1 MKNSIRQ
8 FFPLFIGVALL
19 TICIYA
25 LNNELKH
32 YSFQQ
37 IMNSLNNI
45 SQNRKLTA
53 IALTFIGY
61 LMITFYDI
69 LAFRYIK
76 HSLSLLKII
85 LTSFLSYGIGNTIGF
100 TIFSGT
106 AIRYRFYIPWG
117 VSHLKIAKILA
128 FTHLSFWLGIFGVG
142 GIVFLVDPLTLP
154 KMLKLPFNTVHPIGI
169 IFLLVVISYL
179 IFSYYYHKP
188 IHFQGEELALPS
200 LPLSLGLILISALDW
215 GFASAVLYVLLP
227 SNIDLSYPAFFG
239 IYLLGLTAGIISNVP
254 GGLGVFETVI
264 MFLLSPKISTENI
277 LGALLAYRGI
287 YYFFPLIIALILF
300 LWFEWQNHKKN
311 KKIS

>member
-1 MKNSIRQ
+1 MKNRIRQ
-8 FFPLFIGVALL
+8 FIPIIIGVALL
-19 TICIYA
+19 IICIYA

-32 YSFQQ
+32 YSIQE
-37 IMNSLNNI
+37 IINSLNNI
-45 SQNRKLTA
+45 SQNRKLAA
-53 IALTFIGY
+53 IILTFLGY

-69 LAFRYIK
+69 LAFYYIK
-76 HSLSLLKII
+76 HSLSLSRII
-85 LTSFLSYGIGNTIGF
+85 LTSFLSYGIANTIGF

-106 AIRYRFYIPWG
+106 AIRYRFYTPWG
-117 VSHLKIAKILA
+117 ISKLKIAKIIA

-142 GIVFLVDPLTLP
+142 SIVFLVDPLTLP

-169 IFLLVVISYL
+169 IFLLIVTSYL
-179 IFSYYYHKP
+179 IFSYFYHKP

-200 LPLSLGLILISALDW
+200 VNLSLGLILISALDW
-215 GFASAVLYVLLP
+215 GLAAGVLYVLLP
-227 SNIDLSYPAFFG
+227 PNIDLSYPAFFG

-264 MFLLSPKISTENI
+264 IFLLNAEIPTQNI

-287 YYFFPLIIALILF
+287 YYFLPLIVALILF
-300 LWFEWQNHKKN
+300 LWFEWQSHKKN